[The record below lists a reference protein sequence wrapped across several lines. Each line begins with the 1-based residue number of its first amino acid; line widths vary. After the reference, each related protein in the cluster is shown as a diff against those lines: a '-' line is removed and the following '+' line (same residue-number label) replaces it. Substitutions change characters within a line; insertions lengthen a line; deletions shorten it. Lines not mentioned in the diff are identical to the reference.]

1 MFQKKKAEERAD
13 MGDRTMTKLQK
24 EVDRLEEECRDQK
37 EKYKNISDELDQTLN
52 DLQGYE

>member
-1 MFQKKKAEERAD
+1 
-13 MGDRTMTKLQK
+13 MGDRSMTKLQK

-37 EKYKNISDELDQTLN
+37 EKYKNISDELEQTLN